1 MRIPIAKEALKF
13 AVPLVFLGAVMWMI
27 HPALSSL
34 VFVALILVLLFF
46 RDPMR
51 NAAHDPSSIVS
62 PADGKVIQIR
72 QVQDGMDSWNLL
84 SIFMSPLNV
93 HINYAP
99 VEGRVLEVTHRR
111 GSFVRADRSDA
122 SACNESNTLV
132 IQGQKI
138 RVIMKQIAGIL
149 ARRIVCY
156 SREGDVLKSGQKI
169 GLIQFGSRVDLYL
182 PISIEMN
189 VKIGDKVRGGAS
201 ILAVLK

>member
-1 MRIPIAKEALKF
+1 
-13 AVPLVFLGAVMWMI
+13 
-27 HPALSSL
+27 
-34 VFVALILVLLFF
+34 
-46 RDPMR
+46 
-51 NAAHDPSSIVS
+51 
-62 PADGKVIQIR
+62 
-72 QVQDGMDSWNLL
+72 
-84 SIFMSPLNV
+84 
-93 HINYAP
+93 
-99 VEGRVLEVTHRR
+99 
-111 GSFVRADRSDA
+111 
-122 SACNESNTLV
+122 V